1 MERKQQTTVLDEIDE
16 EIEDLRREGERRPVA
31 KKPLLGRIGPKGM
44 RDRGSHAGELRPLSL
59 TRLPVSPNVVAR
71 QLG

>member
-31 KKPLLGRIGPKGM
+31 KKPLLGRIEAERYARP
-44 RDRGSHAGELRPLSL
+44 RLACRGGKAPISHSIAGQ
-59 TRLPVSPNVVAR
+59 PNVVAR